1 MELQID
7 RLTAFPE
14 GINFQY
20 NWRKYQQ
27 RVLDG
32 LNEHLAD
39 GHLHVIAP
47 PGSGKTIL
55 GLEVAR
61 RINNATLILAPSIA
75 IRNQWIR
82 RFCEMFL
89 QTEHMP
95 AWISKDIR
103 KPAFM
108 TVITY
113 QALHAAC
120 NNLRI
125 AEEDAEI
132 EEEEVDDELISTS
145 HNQNLHNIIEGLKQQ
160 NVKTIVIDEAHHLK
174 NEWCI
179 TLSKVKE
186 AIAPVTIG
194 LTATPPYDVS
204 PNEWQRYIEL
214 NGPVSVEITVPEL
227 VIEGDLCPHQDYVY
241 LSLPTQTE
249 AENINNFRQRMLVL
263 FEEIKHD
270 KILITA
276 IENHP
281 VWLQPNEHLDWI
293 YTNLSCYSASLI
305 FLNANGREIPKSHLD
320 IIDDKN
326 VKIPGFDYKWAEILL
341 DFYLYKEKQPFKGF
355 EEHKKNLENKLRR
368 NGAIEKRQICFS
380 QNRQVTGLLSS
391 SISKLESIK
400 QIVDFEYQHLKH
412 DLRMVILTDYI
423 RKEYY
428 ANTVQNNI
436 ELNKIGVIT
445 IFEKLRRENNAGI
458 KIGVLTGSLVIIP
471 RSAYPAFETLTEGQ
485 RLGKIVCEQ
494 VPFDEDYILIEECSQ
509 LKNEIVHIITEI
521 FEQGDIELLIGTKS
535 LLGEGWDAPAINT
548 LVLASFVGSF
558 VLSNQM
564 RGRAI
569 RTQKGNPGKTG
580 NIWHLACI
588 DTSSATGGDDFDTLK
603 RRFGSFVGISFKDN
617 YGIESGVARLNIP
630 EKITDEIQVELGN
643 KETMRHAADR
653 ETLKKHWI
661 AALEKGITM
670 VEEIKVPFP
679 GEHEYQA
686 VKSLHFNRTIKNLVI
701 SLGIGL
707 FDYLMNMISSIG
719 RMGRSINSK
728 EGLYNYLTIVSIAG
742 VVIFGRKA
750 FKAFRL
756 YVKYRDIAKDVQQ
769 IGDALLNA
777 MIKTGIVKT
786 SYDKISIE
794 ASVDHLGAVYCYID
808 GGSTFEKSA
817 FINMLHEVVSPI
829 DNPRYVITRR
839 SIFMRFIKQEDFHA
853 VPEVIGRNKNTAVY
867 FSQQWERLV
876 GPCELI
882 FTRSIEGRSLLLK
895 SRIKSLSA
903 QFEKKTERIN
913 RWQ

>member
-1 MELQID
+1 LELQ
-7 RLTAFPE
+7 LNTLAAFPE

-20 NWRKYQQ
+20 RWRKYQQ

-32 LNEHLAD
+32 LDEYLVD

-75 IRNQWIR
+75 IRNQWIH

-89 QTEHMP
+89 QMEQVP
-95 AWISKDIR
+95 GWISKDIR

-108 TVITY
+108 TVVTY
-113 QALHAAC
+113 QGLHAAC

-125 AEEDAEI
+125 VDEDTEI
-132 EEEEVDDELISTS
+132 EEEELDDEPTSAS
-145 HNQNLHNIIEGLKQQ
+145 HNQNLENIINGLKQQ

-174 NEWCI
+174 NEWCY
-179 TLSKVKE
+179 TLTKVKE
-186 AIAPVTIG
+186 AIEPVTIG
-194 LTATPPYDVS
+194 LTATPPYDVT

-241 LSLPTQTE
+241 LTLPTQTE
-249 AENINNFRQRMLVL
+249 AENINGFRQRMAAL
-263 FEEIKHD
+263 FEEVKRD
-270 KILITA
+270 KILIAA

-281 VWLQPNEHLDWI
+281 AWLAPNENLDWI
-293 YTNLSCYSASLI
+293 YTNLSYYSASLI
-305 FLNANGREIPKSHLD
+305 FLSTNGLKIPKSHLD
-320 IIDDKN
+320 IIDDKD
-326 VKIPGFDYKWAEILL
+326 VKIPEFDYKWAEILL
-341 DFYLYKEKQPFKGF
+341 DFFLYSEKQHFKGF

-391 SISKLESIK
+391 SISKLESIGE
-400 QIVDFEYQHLKH
+400 IVDFEYQQLKH
-412 DLRMVILTDYI
+412 NLRMVILTDYI

-428 ANTVQNNI
+428 VNTTQNNI

-445 IFEKLRRENNAGI
+445 IFEKLRRQNPAGI
-458 KIGVLTGSLVIIP
+458 KIGVLTGSVVIIP
-471 RSAYPAFETLTEGQ
+471 RSAYPAFEAMTKAQG
-485 RLGKIVCEQ
+485 LGKMVCEQ
-494 VPFDEDYILIEECSQ
+494 VPFDEDYILIEECAQ

-548 LVLASFVGSF
+548 LILASFVGSF

-569 RTQKGNPGKTG
+569 RTQKDNPGKTG

-588 DTSSATGGDDFDTLK
+588 DTTSATGGDDFDTLK

-617 YGIESGVARLNIP
+617 YGIESGIGRLNIP
-630 EKITDEIQVELGN
+630 EKISDEIQVELGN
-643 KETMRHAADR
+643 KESMKRAADR
-653 ETLKKHWI
+653 EALKKHWE
-661 AALEKGITM
+661 AALEKGMTLI
-670 VEEIKVPFP
+670 EEIKVPFP
-679 GEHEYQA
+679 GEHNYQT
-686 VKSLHFNRTIKNLVI
+686 VKSFHSTRTIKNLIITLV
-701 SLGIGL
+701 LGF
-707 FDYLMNMISSIG
+707 FDYLWNVINSIG
-719 RMGRSINSK
+719 RMGRSLNSV
-728 EGLYNYLTIVSIAG
+728 EGLYTYLTIVLIVGAL
-742 VVIFGRKA
+742 IFGRKT

-756 YVKYRDIAKDVQQ
+756 YVKYRDIAKDIQQ

-777 MIKTGIVKT
+777 MIKAGIVKT
-786 SYDKISIE
+786 DYSKISIE
-794 ASVDHLGAVYCYID
+794 ASVDRFGAVYCYID
-808 GGSTFEKSA
+808 GGSTFEKST
-817 FINMLHEVVSPI
+817 FINMLQEVVNPI
-829 DNPRYVITRR
+829 DNPRYVITRK
-839 SIFMRFIKQEDFHA
+839 SLFMRFVKQEDFHP

-882 FTRSIEGRSLLLK
+882 FTRSIEGRRLLLK
-895 SRIKSLSA
+895 ARIKSLAA
-903 QFEKKTERIN
+903 QFQKKTERVN

>member
-20 NWRKYQQ
+20 KWRKYQQ

-32 LNEHLAD
+32 LDEHLAD

-61 RINNATLILAPSIA
+61 RINNATLILTPSIA
-75 IRNQWIR
+75 IRNQWIH

-89 QTEHMP
+89 QTEHVP

-108 TVITY
+108 TVVTY
-113 QALHAAC
+113 QGLHAAC

-125 AEEDAEI
+125 AEEDPEI
-132 EEEEVDDELISTS
+132 EEEEADDETVSAS
-145 HNQNLHNIIEGLKQQ
+145 HNQNLQNIIDGLKQQ

-174 NEWCI
+174 NEWCF

-186 AIAPVTIG
+186 AIDPITIG

-249 AENINNFRQRMLVL
+249 ADNISNFRQRMLAL
-263 FEEIKHD
+263 FDEIKQD
-270 KILITA
+270 KLLVTA

-281 VWLQPNEHLDWI
+281 VWLQPDEHLDWI

-305 FLNANGREIPKSHLD
+305 YLNAYGREIPKNHLN
-320 IIDDKN
+320 IIDDKA
-326 VKIPGFDYKWAEILL
+326 VKIPEFDYKWAELLL
-341 DFYLYKEKQPFKGF
+341 DFYLYKEKQYFKGF

-368 NGAIEKRQICFS
+368 NGAIEKRQICFT

-391 SISKLESIK
+391 SINKLESIK
-400 QIVDFEYQHLKH
+400 QIVDFEYRQLNH

-423 RKEYY
+423 RKEYFTN
-428 ANTVQNNI
+428 AGQNNS

-445 IFEKLRRENNAGI
+445 IFEKLRRQNNTGI

-471 RSAYPAFETLTEGQ
+471 RSAYTTFEAMTRAQ
-485 RLGKIVCEQ
+485 DLGKIVCEQ

-509 LKNEIVHIITEI
+509 LKNEIVHIITAI

-535 LLGEGWDAPAINT
+535 LLGEGWDAPAINA

-569 RTQKGNPGKTG
+569 RTQKGNLGKTG

-588 DTSSATGGDDFDTLK
+588 DTTSATGGDDFDMLK

-617 YGIESGVARLNIP
+617 YGIGSGIGRLNIP
-630 EKITDEIQVELGN
+630 EKTSDEIQIELGN
-643 KETMRHAADR
+643 KETMKRAADR
-653 ETLKKHWI
+653 EALKRYWI
-661 AALEKGITM
+661 AALEKGVTLI
-670 VEEIKVPFP
+670 EEIKVPFP
-679 GEHEYQA
+679 DEREYQA
-686 VKSLHFNRTIKNLVI
+686 VKSLHFTRTIKNLII

-719 RMGRSINSK
+719 RMGRSLNSV
-728 EGLYNYLTIVSIAG
+728 EGLYTYLAIVSILG
-742 VVIFGRKA
+742 VAIFGRKT

-777 MIKTGIVKT
+777 MIKAGIVKT

-794 ASVDHLGAVYCYID
+794 ASVDRFGAVYCYID
-808 GGSTFEKSA
+808 GGSTFEKST

-839 SIFMRFIKQEDFHA
+839 SIFMRFINQEDFHS
-853 VPEVIGRNKNTAVY
+853 VPEIIGRNKNTAVY

-882 FTRSIEGRSLLLK
+882 FTRSIEGRRLLLRA
-895 SRIKSLSA
+895 RIKSLSA
-903 QFEKKTERIN
+903 QLEKKPERIN